1 MGRKVFRIGLA
12 IGLSNAGH
20 ACYFIAVML
29 SIEGTYK
36 NGKVELAEI
45 PRQVKQSRVLVTF
58 LESSGVDLR
67 ARGIDDAQAA
77 ELRAR
82 LKTFAED
89 WERPEADIYDKD
101 AAR

>member
-1 MGRKVFRIGLA
+1 
-12 IGLSNAGH
+12 
-20 ACYFIAVML
+20 ML
-29 SIEGTYK
+29 TIEGTYK

-45 PRQVKQSRVLVTF
+45 PLQVNQSRVLVTF

-67 ARGIDDAQAA
+67 TRGIDANQAA
-77 ELRAR
+77 DLRAR

-101 AAR
+101 PAR